1 MGTAQLVLMQV
12 LNTGVIIGI
21 LMLVAIGLG
30 VIYGLMDVLNLA
42 HGEFLM
48 LGAYTVVVVTG
59 LGLNT
64 WHGIILAPVVVGA
77 IGWALERGLIARLS
91 KRPLDALLAT
101 WAVSLIL
108 SQGVRLIFGP
118 APQTV
123 STPIQGAVDILGMPF
138 PKYRLFVL
146 VFSILLT
153 LAVLALFRY
162 PTFGI
167 KTRAVFQDADMAR
180 CLGIRAP
187 RIYSAAFVIGGAIA
201 GLAGALIAPLV
212 TVQPFMGGVFLVRS
226 FLTVIVGGVGNLAGV
241 VGGSA
246 VIGGA
251 EGTIAYFSSGVLA
264 QVIVLAIAIVIVRVR
279 PQGIFSRKLGV
290 WIDEEITLQLRSD
303 RGSRSGRRRAGIR
316 L

>member
-1 MGTAQLVLMQV
+1 MGTPQLVLMQV

-48 LGAYTVVVVTG
+48 LGAYTVVVVTS

-77 IGWALERGLIARLS
+77 IGWALERGLIARLY

-108 SQGVRLIFGP
+108 SQGIRLIFGP

-123 STPIQGAVDILGMPF
+123 STPIQGAVDIFGMPF

-279 PQGIFSRKLGV
+279 PNGIFSRK
-290 WIDEEITLQLRSD
+290 
-303 RGSRSGRRRAGIR
+303 
-316 L
+316 